1 VTGYGGIKLYHLN
14 RRSAVVVP
22 HFIAANA
29 VKFTDSSRKKCVND
43 GTARHPGT
51 PRSGD
56 DNIAAVAA
64 EREWIHEWMI

>member
-1 VTGYGGIKLYHLN
+1 
-14 RRSAVVVP
+14 VVP

-29 VKFTDSSRKKCVND
+29 VKFADSSRKKCVND
-43 GTARHPGT
+43 GTARHPDA

-64 EREWIHEWMI
+64 ERG